1 MLLLAMLREMG
12 IESEA
17 VLVASEL
24 GDVVP
29 EMLPMPARSTT

>member
-12 IESEA
+12 ISPKPCWS
-17 VLVASEL
+17 ASEI

-29 EMLPMPARSTT
+29 EMLPIPARSTT